1 MKDVIEPKPLLIS
14 IAKCLVA
21 DVTSP
26 IVSFIPI
33 PRDFLAS
40 ITAKAVRITKKL
52 LAKTST
58 SVIRAMM
65 KVMILI
71 GSHPKIQQSSPEQ
84 PQNSDA
90 STAPAVTAPL
100 PDAAFNYS
108 NPDVFNCLPNE
119 IPISTTTGGGG

>member
-52 LAKTST
+52 LAKTLPRLT
-58 SVIRAMM
+58 
-65 KVMILI
+65 LI
-71 GSHPKIQQSSPEQ
+71 KSPI
-84 PQNSDA
+84 A
-90 STAPAVTAPL
+90 GV
-100 PDAAFNYS
+100 
-108 NPDVFNCLPNE
+108 
-119 IPISTTTGGGG
+119 